1 MGQMSRSS
9 KEIEMS
15 KLSRILQTLKTK
27 RIASFMPQEI
37 AAIYLY
43 GSSAI
48 ARFREESDIDIAI
61 LPSHRTTEEE
71 RLVLIAKIEGIIEKL
86 LGGKGIHREI
96 SILDLRGKFVPLTLL
111 YKVITEGILLYENKK
126 ETFERLEFENTVKR
140 EYLDFMPYLKLLRKR
155 KYGHVLQEV

>member
-1 MGQMSRSS
+1 MGQMSRNS

-27 RIASFMPQEI
+27 RVASFMAQEI
-37 AAIYLY
+37 VAIYLY

-48 ARFREESDIDIAI
+48 GRFREESDIDIAI

-96 SILDLRGKFVPLTLL
+96 SILDLRGKFVPLTLQ

-140 EYLDFMPYLKLLRKR
+140 EYFDFMPYLKLLRKR
-155 KYGHVLQEV
+155 KYGHILQEV